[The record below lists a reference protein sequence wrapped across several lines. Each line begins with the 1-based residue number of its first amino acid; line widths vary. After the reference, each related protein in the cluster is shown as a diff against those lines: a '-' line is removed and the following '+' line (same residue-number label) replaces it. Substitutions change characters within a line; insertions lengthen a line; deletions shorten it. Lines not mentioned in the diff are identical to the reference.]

1 MRELVNQTVTSALL
15 KEQSRKNLS
24 AADEDKGASAAQ
36 TKFYEQRIEQYEAEI
51 ESLKNEKK
59 GAA

>member
-1 MRELVNQTVTSALL
+1 M
-15 KEQSRKNLS
+15 S

-36 TKFYEQRIEQYEAEI
+36 TKFYEQRIEQFEAEI